1 MLGYVKL
8 TKYNTQPIWRKG
20 MLKHLEKLRDL
31 HEERL
36 FSIQKSLRL
45 DDYHMMWIAFGKG
58 VLVGM
63 FLLWIF

>member
-1 MLGYVKL
+1 
-8 TKYNTQPIWRKG
+8 
-20 MLKHLEKLRDL
+20 MLKHLGKLRDW
-31 HEERL
+31 HEDKL
-36 FSIQKSLRL
+36 FSMQKSLRL